1 MFKRITNGQVKQ
13 IAQIVNERFELVNY
27 GSHYK
32 VIDRKTNK
40 TSHDS
45 RSLVSY
51 NMDCLIE
58 REYLKMADGDA
69 LYLDWS
75 VSGVKES
82 NARKNYIY
90 LIKYKVAEILCGYK
104 YENFEDMRK
113 SLAEKA

>member
-1 MFKRITNGQVKQ
+1 MIKRITNGQVKQ

-58 REYLKMADGDA
+58 REYLRFIDGDT
-69 LYLDWS
+69 LYLDWHT
-75 VSGVKES
+75 SGVEAS

-90 LIKYKVAEILCGYK
+90 LIKYKVVEILYGFK
-104 YENFEDMRK
+104 LSNFEDMRK
-113 SLAEKA
+113 SLI